1 MASTSPPPRRDADT
15 VESEARV
22 RIAAAARDLFAAQGY
37 EQTTV
42 EAIAERAGVAR
53 RTFFRHF
60 RSKDDAIFPDHARIA
75 QQVEQHLTALG
86 DVPPLTALAG
96 GVRMVF
102 RSYVDD
108 PVVSVERYR
117 LTRSSP
123 ALRDREIASVSRYT
137 RLFARYLRR
146 RFADTPDAALRA
158 EVTAA
163 AFVATHNF
171 VLRGW
176 LRAAGE
182 GDPLPA
188 LDAAFDGVASRLRG
202 DRPFSEPAFSRPGQP
217 GTAEA
222 GPSGT
227 PTASLPGEGGEDV
240 VVAVFR
246 SGESIDDVVERISR
260 SL

>member
-1 MASTSPPPRRDADT
+1 M
-15 VESEARV
+15 

-37 EQTTV
+37 DQTTV

-75 QQVEQHLTALG
+75 HLVEAHLAALD
-86 DVPPLTALAG
+86 DVPPLTALAS

-108 PVVSVERYR
+108 PIVSVERYR

-137 RLFARYLRR
+137 RLFAKYLRG
-146 RFADTPDAALRA
+146 RFGDAPDAALRA
-158 EVTAA
+158 EVVAA
-163 AFVATHNF
+163 AFVAAHNF

-176 LRAAGE
+176 LRSAGG
-182 GDPLPA
+182 GDPLSA
-188 LDAAFDGVASRLRG
+188 LDTAFEGVAARLRG
-202 DRPFSEPAFSRPGQP
+202 DLPFTADPGHGDGPATLG
-217 GTAEA
+217 GA
-222 GPSGT
+222 GALSGVG
-227 PTASLPGEGGEDV
+227 GEGEDV

-246 SGESIDDVVERISR
+246 SGESIGDVVERISR

>member
-1 MASTSPPPRRDADT
+1 MASTNPPPRRDLDGY
-15 VESEARV
+15 ESEARL

-60 RSKDDAIFPDHARIA
+60 RSKDDAIFPDHGRIA
-75 QQVEQHLTALG
+75 QLVEVHLAALQA
-86 DVPPLTALAG
+86 VPPLTALASG
-96 GVRMVF
+96 IRMVF

-137 RLFARYLRR
+137 RLFARYLRG
-146 RFADTPDAALRA
+146 RFGDDPDAALRA
-158 EVTAA
+158 EIVAA
-163 AFVATHNF
+163 AYVAAHNY
-171 VLRGW
+171 VLRSW
-176 LRAAGE
+176 LRSAGG
-182 GDPLPA
+182 GDPTPA
-188 LDAAFDGVASRLRG
+188 LDAAFEIVASRLRP
-202 DRPFSEPAFSRPGQP
+202 DRPFAADPVP
-217 GTAEA
+217 
-222 GPSGT
+222 
-227 PTASLPGEGGEDV
+227 PTAATAATPAGAAPAPGPATLEGEDV

-246 SGESIDDVVERISR
+246 SGESMDDVVERISR